1 MCRYLLVLSLLLSTT
16 LEAKDRWRFV
26 VSGDSRNCGDTVMP
40 EIAAAAAQSKAKF
53 YWHLGDFRA
62 IYMVDEDY
70 AAAHKIS
77 NPKDPAVLA
86 AYQKDAWS
94 DFTMNQLQRFGKT
107 PVFLALGNHELIPPK
122 THAAVLGAFINWFDA
137 PVIRDQRFRD
147 QSRRDLVTNPYLCS
161 DCRTQIP
168 AIPGIEA
175 YYHWIRDRI
184 DFITLDN
191 SNGHFDDQ
199 QLAWID
205 AVLSR
210 DASQASVRAVVL
222 GMHEALPESLARDH
236 SMSST
241 PLGETSGLKVY
252 HELLDFQQRSHKPV
266 YTIASH
272 SHFYMAGIFNSP
284 YWKTNGGA
292 LPGWIVGTA
301 GAVRYTLPSDAAEA
315 QAAKTHVY
323 GYMIGH
329 VTGDRANPI
338 QFEFRELP
346 ESSVLPDVAARFTTD
361 LVHWCWASNPP
372 LP

>member
-1 MCRYLLVLSLLLSTT
+1 MCRSLLILSLLLCSAT
-16 LEAKDRWRFV
+16 LHAKDRWRFI

-40 EIAAAAAQSKAKF
+40 EIAAAAAQNRAQF

-70 AAAHKIS
+70 AAEHKIS

-94 DFTMNQLQRFGKT
+94 DFTINQLQRFGKT

-137 PVIRDQRFRD
+137 PVIREQRK
-147 QSRRDLVTNPYLCS
+147 RDLVTNPNFCS
-161 DCRTQIP
+161 DCLTQIP
-168 AIPGIEA
+168 ANPGLEA

-191 SNGHFDDQ
+191 SNGSFDDQ
-199 QLAWID
+199 QLAWIGGL
-205 AVLSR
+205 LSR
-210 DASQASVRAVVL
+210 DASQRSVRAIVV
-222 GMHEALPESLARDH
+222 GMHEALPESLAKDH

-241 PLGETSGLKVY
+241 PTGEATGLKVY

-266 YTIASH
+266 YTLASH

-284 YWKTNGGA
+284 YWQSNGGA

-301 GAVRYTLPSDAAEA
+301 GAVRYPLPATAGEA

-329 VTGDRANPI
+329 VTNNQTNPI

-346 ESSVLPDVAARFTTD
+346 ESSVLPDVAARFTAD

-372 LP
+372 LE